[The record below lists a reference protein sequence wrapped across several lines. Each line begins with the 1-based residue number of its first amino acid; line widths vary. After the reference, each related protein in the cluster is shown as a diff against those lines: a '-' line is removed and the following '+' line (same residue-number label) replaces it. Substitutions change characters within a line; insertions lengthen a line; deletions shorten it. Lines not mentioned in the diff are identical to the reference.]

1 MEEVWEKS
9 RTVDPEVRAYV
20 YSLVNAVG
28 GSSTYDDTYQVG
40 DDAYAALQDILR
52 WLRLYDEKL
61 NRFDVKRCLAEANLV
76 KGDLLEI
83 LALWPAE
90 AQNQTLKSKLAL
102 ACLQL
107 LVPLTWPPELDDD
120 KTTVNHHRHLP
131 YLQLAQVGY
140 KRAVLHYEHAKI
152 LRTAVRIGLPS
163 MVQPRRERSKR
174 DEGIVKLLLY
184 FFRNMAM
191 ITQPQMLPAQ
201 GDENEVSRSATIDA
215 FAEQDVFTLMLTVG
229 SGANDEFQDQDV
241 ILLEILFHLLKGVDA
256 KKLFMEQQQ
265 MQHEETDE
273 LQGLMR
279 KEKAMHKSYNRHAS
293 SRHNRFGSML
303 WVKRDG
309 QKMSTVTGQAS
320 IVDGDATLLHMDHS
334 KRWNKPKYRGK
345 QTALTN
351 EQADFGEKVDLD
363 ERARKPLRNFVE
375 DFLDS
380 GFNPLFTSL
389 RRAIE
394 RETDRVGEAHKRQ
407 YFYLINWF
415 LSAENARHC
424 KLTNVDSTQDNTFAY
439 VAAVLDQETF
449 VLLNRHM
456 QNAFDEKRW
465 IDLQATLLAFTQI
478 LLTVQT
484 MAESKDEDDQ
494 EIAENIQNRIFYEEA
509 THDRIVQILRG
520 YTNQGFAYLDAVT
533 ECVHV
538 FVRMLERYSK
548 QNADLHIRSKRRA
561 RRKSRKP
568 PSGPPTTN
576 ADEHNPGD
584 DAAAAA
590 NDDDDDEHEALTA
603 VSERKFDFARFSAK
617 FLSQPCVNTFLA
629 LLHLHADLSPEQLK
643 RCHRYFYRL
652 AFKHGLVVLLFR
664 VDILLLLHRLIKGPG
679 GLSTELDGFREWEVL
694 VRQVFRRCVKWIE
707 MGRGEGTACRE
718 MCVVEM
724 LFSKVAGTV
733 YYLQNGFE
741 RVVEK
746 RAPRAPAELEFRG
759 VEEGRRVEVVVSLLL
774 DQGKGDVLGWVKR
787 EMRRAAE
794 ERAAWEEERAA
805 RPSVTEQLEDGVMP
819 PAAPSIFLSPDT
831 DERKLQL
838 FKDKHLRLLLT
849 TLGLERLGLAEDV
862 DASWIFPSELTTRQL
877 KESLEDIQKTEH
889 DPPTFDDGKT
899 AADMLRNKSSA
910 RHTFDP
916 ADDDADDSSNS
927 ATDLTFPP
935 NLREPTHKSS
945 ANDDSAADRP
955 AKRRRLTQRHA
966 TELTDAQ
973 VEARAEERRRRE
985 KERNG
990 RIKSA
995 LFVEAGFDEESDAEG
1010 DREFFRLEEERR
1022 GRIAGVNGGALLKR
1036 AAGQREG
1043 KEGKKKGKR
1052 GRGDGAIA
1060 KGESGVEKKRKM
1072 ADESEG
1078 EDFEDED
1085 GHKDDADEDD
1095 MADDVANDIT
1105 EKWIR
1110 RVIRKHRAEFGE
1122 DTRSD
1127 ASDDES
1133 VDMADA
1139 ADGEEWRVARSEI
1152 SGGSLA
1158 EQFLSDGREEGD
1170 EEEDEET
1177 PLTSPMDVEGEKP
1190 GKDGGVLPL
1199 MEVSG
1204 NLGSGAARSGTHG
1217 SKAAMDE
1224 EGDEDEDDVPVARRM
1239 ATARRSVR
1247 AGFIIDSDSE

>member
-1 MEEVWEKS
+1 MDEVWEKS
-9 RTVDPEVRAYV
+9 QTVDPEVRAYV

-83 LALWPAE
+83 LALWPEE
-90 AQNQTLKSKLAL
+90 AQTQTLKSKLAL

-107 LVPLTWPPELDDD
+107 LVPLTWPPDLDDD

-174 DEGIVKLLLY
+174 DEGIVKLVLY

-215 FAEQDVFTLMLTVG
+215 FSEQDVFTLMLTVG
-229 SGANDEFQDQDV
+229 SGAEDEFQEQDV

-273 LQGLMR
+273 LRTLMR
-279 KEKAMHKSYNRHAS
+279 KEKDMHKSYNRHAS

-345 QTALTN
+345 QTAPMS

-363 ERARKPLRNFVE
+363 EIARRRLRGFVE

-380 GFNPLFTSL
+380 GFNPLFSSL

-394 RETDRVGEAHKRQ
+394 RETPRVGEGHKRQ

-415 LSAENARHC
+415 LGAENARHS
-424 KLTNVDSTQDNTFAY
+424 KTATEHSSQGNTFAY

-456 QNAFDEKRW
+456 QQAFDEKRW
-465 IDLQATLLAFTQI
+465 VDLQATLLAFTQI

-561 RRKSRKP
+561 RRKFKKP
-568 PSGPPTTN
+568 QTRTTTTN
-576 ADEHNPGD
+576 TDEHDPGD
-584 DAAAAA
+584 DPAAA
-590 NDDDDDEHEALTA
+590 NDDDDDEREAFTTI
-603 VSERKFDFARFSAK
+603 SERKFDFARFSAK

-652 AFKHGLVVLLFR
+652 AFKHDLVVLLFR
-664 VDILLLLHRLIKGPG
+664 VDVLLLLHRLIKGPG
-679 GLSTELDGFREWEVL
+679 GLSTEVEGFRDWAQL
-694 VRQVFRRCVKWIE
+694 VQQVFRRCIKWIGKE
-707 MGRGEGTACRE
+707 AGEGTAWRE

-741 RVVEK
+741 RVVER
-746 RAPRAPAELEFRG
+746 RAPRAPAELEFRRV
-759 VEEGRRVEVVVSLLL
+759 VEEGRRLEVVVSLML
-774 DQGKGDVLGWVKR
+774 DQGKGDVLGWVKK
-787 EMRRAAE
+787 EVRRAAD

-805 RPSVTEQLEDGVMP
+805 RPSATEELEEGATP

-862 DASWIFPSELTTRQL
+862 DASWIFPSTLTAVQL
-877 KESLEDIQKTEH
+877 KASLEAIQKTEH

-916 ADDDADDSSNS
+916 ADDDDDDANDS
-927 ATDLTFPP
+927 ASGPEFPP
-935 NLREPTHKSS
+935 NLREPRKLS
-945 ANDDSAADRP
+945 ADDSAADRP
-955 AKRRRLTQRHA
+955 AKRRRLTQRNA
-966 TELTDAQ
+966 PELTDAQ
-973 VEARAEERRRRE
+973 VEARAEERRRKE

-1022 GRIAGVNGGALLKR
+1022 GRIAGVNGGVVVGRK
-1036 AAGQREG
+1036 AAKHGEREG
-1043 KEGKKKGKR
+1043 EK
-1052 GRGDGAIA
+1052 DGS
-1060 KGESGVEKKRKM
+1060 GETRKIG
-1072 ADESEG
+1072 DESED
-1078 EDFEDED
+1078 EDLDVDEGEDED
-1085 GHKDDADEDD
+1085 DPEGDA
-1095 MADDVANDIT
+1095 I
-1105 EKWIR
+1105 
-1110 RVIRKHRAEFGE
+1110 
-1122 DTRSD
+1122 
-1127 ASDDES
+1127 DDEIDEWIGRKRKRPAMFEEDS
-1133 VDMADA
+1133 EDEREILPKIPAVDRRRGAHPDFA
-1139 ADGEEWRVARSEI
+1139 FGAPGERLGSE
-1152 SGGSLA
+1152 G
-1158 EQFLSDGREEGD
+1158 EREE
-1170 EEEDEET
+1170 EEEEEEGGDEET
-1177 PLTSPMDVEGEKP
+1177 PLTSPMEIEDEIQKP
-1190 GKDGGVLPL
+1190 NKEGGVLPL
-1199 MEVSG
+1199 MEVSE
-1204 NLGSGAARSGTHG
+1204 NLVGGTMKSGAMG
-1217 SKAAMDE
+1217 SKAVVRDDE
-1224 EGDEDEDDVPVARRM
+1224 DEDEDEDDVPFARRM

-1247 AGFIIDSDSE
+1247 AGFIVDSDSE

>member
-1 MEEVWEKS
+1 MDEVWEKS
-9 RTVDPEVRAYV
+9 QTVDPEVRAYV

-83 LALWPAE
+83 LALWPEE

-107 LVPLTWPPELDDD
+107 LVPLTWPPDLNDD

-140 KRAVLHYEHAKI
+140 KRAVLHYEHARI
-152 LRTAVRIGLPS
+152 LRTAVRVGLPS

-174 DEGIVKLLLY
+174 DEGIVKLVLY

-215 FAEQDVFTLMLTVG
+215 FSEQDVFTLMLTVG
-229 SGANDEFQDQDV
+229 SGAEDEFQEQDV

-256 KKLFMEQQQ
+256 RKLFMEQLQ

-273 LQGLMR
+273 LRTLMR

-345 QTALTN
+345 QTAPTS
-351 EQADFGEKVDLD
+351 EQADFGERVDL
-363 ERARKPLRNFVE
+363 EESARKRLRSFVE

-380 GFNPLFTSL
+380 GFNPLFASL

-394 RETDRVGEAHKRQ
+394 RETPRVGEGHKRQ

-415 LSAENARHC
+415 LSAENARHS
-424 KLTNVDSTQDNTFAY
+424 KTTNDHSSQDNTFAY

-465 IDLQATLLAFTQI
+465 VDLQATLLAFTQI

-561 RRKSRKP
+561 RRKSKKP
-568 PSGPPTTN
+568 QPGTATTN
-576 ADEHNPGD
+576 TDEHNPGD
-584 DAAAAA
+584 DAATAA
-590 NDDDDDEHEALTA
+590 DDDDEHEALTA

-629 LLHLHADLSPEQLK
+629 LLHFHADLSPEQLK

-652 AFKHGLVVLLFR
+652 AFKHDLVVLLFR

-679 GLSTELDGFREWEVL
+679 GLSAEMEGFGEWEVL
-694 VRQVFRRCVKWIE
+694 VRQVFWRCVRWIGKE
-707 MGRGEGTACRE
+707 AGEGTAWRE

-759 VEEGRRVEVVVSLLL
+759 LVEEGRRVPVVVSLML

-787 EMRRAAE
+787 EVKRAVE
-794 ERAAWEEERAA
+794 ERMAWEEERAA
-805 RPSVTEQLEDGVMP
+805 RPSVTEELEEGALP

-862 DASWIFPSELTTRQL
+862 EASWIFPAELTARQL
-877 KESLEDIQKTEH
+877 RESLETIQKAEH
-889 DPPTFDDGKT
+889 DPPTFDDGKS

-916 ADDDADDSSNS
+916 ADDDEGADDSD
-927 ATDLTFPP
+927 ADLAFPP
-935 NLREPTHKSS
+935 NLRESHKPS
-945 ANDDSAADRP
+945 ADDSPAADRP
-955 AKRRRLTQRHA
+955 AKRRRLTQRNA
-966 TELTDAQ
+966 AELTDAQ
-973 VEARAEERRRRE
+973 VEARAEERRRKE

-1022 GRIAGVNGGALLKR
+1022 GRIAGVNGGVVVGRK
-1036 AAGQREG
+1036 AAKHGEG
-1043 KEGKKKGKR
+1043 EGEK
-1052 GRGDGAIA
+1052 DG
-1060 KGESGVEKKRKM
+1060 SGKKRKVLGFESE
-1072 ADESEG
+1072 DEDLDVDEGEDEDDPEGDAIDDEIDDEDEWEVLPKIPAVDRWRAAHPDFPFGAPGERLRSEG
-1078 EDFEDED
+1078 E
-1085 GHKDDADEDD
+1085 
-1095 MADDVANDIT
+1095 
-1105 EKWIR
+1105 
-1110 RVIRKHRAEFGE
+1110 
-1122 DTRSD
+1122 
-1127 ASDDES
+1127 
-1133 VDMADA
+1133 
-1139 ADGEEWRVARSEI
+1139 
-1152 SGGSLA
+1152 
-1158 EQFLSDGREEGD
+1158 REE
-1170 EEEDEET
+1170 EEEEEEGGDEET

-1190 GKDGGVLPL
+1190 GTDGGVLPL
-1199 MEVSG
+1199 MEFSE
-1204 NLGSGAARSGTHG
+1204 NLVGGTMKSGALG
-1217 SKAAMDE
+1217 SKAVVRDDE
-1224 EGDEDEDDVPVARRM
+1224 DEDEDDVPFARRM
-1239 ATARRSVR
+1239 ATTRRSVR
-1247 AGFIIDSDSE
+1247 AGFIVESDSE

>member
-1 MEEVWEKS
+1 MDEVWEKS
-9 RTVDPEVRAYV
+9 QTVDPEVRAYV

-83 LALWPAE
+83 LALWPEE
-90 AQNQTLKSKLAL
+90 AQNQTPKSKLAL
-102 ACLQL
+102 ACLEL
-107 LVPLTWPPELDDD
+107 LVSLTWPPELDDD

-152 LRTAVRIGLPS
+152 LRTAVRIALPS

-174 DEGIVKLLLY
+174 DEGIVKLVLY

-229 SGANDEFQDQDV
+229 SGAEDEFQEQDV

-256 KKLFMEQQQ
+256 KKLFMEQLQ

-273 LQGLMR
+273 LRTLMR
-279 KEKAMHKSYNRHAS
+279 KEKDMHKSYNRHAS

-345 QTALTN
+345 QTAPMS
-351 EQADFGEKVDLD
+351 EQTEFGEKVDLD
-363 ERARKPLRNFVE
+363 EIARRRLRGFVE

-380 GFNPLFTSL
+380 GFNPLFSSL

-394 RETDRVGEAHKRQ
+394 RETPRVGEGHKRQ

-415 LSAENARHC
+415 LGAENARHS
-424 KLTNVDSTQDNTFAY
+424 KTATEHSSQDNTFAY

-456 QNAFDEKRW
+456 QQAFDEKRW
-465 IDLQATLLAFTQI
+465 VDLQATLLAFTQI

-509 THDRIVQILRG
+509 THDH
-520 YTNQGFAYLDAVT
+520 AVA

-561 RRKSRKP
+561 RRKSKKP
-568 PSGPPTTN
+568 QPGTTTTN
-576 ADEHNPGD
+576 TDERNPGED
-584 DAAAAA
+584 PAAA
-590 NDDDDDEHEALTA
+590 NDDDDDDEREAFTTI
-603 VSERKFDFARFSAK
+603 SERKFDFARFSAK

-629 LLHLHADLSPEQLK
+629 LLHFHADLSPEQLK

-652 AFKHGLVVLLFR
+652 AFKHDLVVLLFR

-679 GLSTELDGFREWEVL
+679 GLSTEMEGFRDWEQL
-694 VRQVFRRCVKWIE
+694 VQQVFRRCIKWIGKE
-707 MGRGEGTACRE
+707 AGEGTAWRE

-759 VEEGRRVEVVVSLLL
+759 LVEEGMRVPVVVSLLL

-787 EMRRAAE
+787 EVKRAAE
-794 ERAAWEEERAA
+794 ERGAWEEEGAA
-805 RPSVTEQLEDGVMP
+805 RPSVTERLEEGVVP
-819 PAAPSIFLSPDT
+819 PVAPSIFLSADT
-831 DERKLQL
+831 EERKLQL

-862 DASWIFPSELTTRQL
+862 GASWIFPSELTTQQL
-877 KESLEDIQKTEH
+877 QESLGAIHKSEH

-916 ADDDADDSSNS
+916 ADDDDDDANDS
-927 ATDLTFPP
+927 ASGPEFLP
-935 NLREPTHKSS
+935 NLRECHK
-945 ANDDSAADRP
+945 DQTEDRP
-955 AKRRRLTQRHA
+955 AKRRRLTQRNA
-966 TELTDAQ
+966 PELTDAQ
-973 VEARAEERRRRE
+973 VEARAEERRRKE
-985 KERNG
+985 TERNG

-1022 GRIAGVNGGALLKR
+1022 GRIAVINGGVVVGRK
-1036 AAGQREG
+1036 AAKHGEG
-1043 KEGKKKGKR
+1043 EGEK
-1052 GRGDGAIA
+1052 DGS
-1060 KGESGVEKKRKM
+1060 GETRKIG
-1072 ADESEG
+1072 DESED
-1078 EDFEDED
+1078 EDLDVDEGEDED
-1085 GHKDDADEDD
+1085 DPEGDATDDEIDEWIGRKRKRPAMFEDD
-1095 MADDVANDIT
+1095 S
-1105 EKWIR
+1105 
-1110 RVIRKHRAEFGE
+1110 E
-1122 DTRSD
+1122 DEWEVLPKMP
-1127 ASDDES
+1127 A
-1133 VDMADA
+1133 VDRWRA
-1139 ADGEEWRVARSEI
+1139 ADPDFAFGAPGERLGSEEEGEEE
-1152 SGGSLA
+1152 
-1158 EQFLSDGREEGD
+1158 EEEEEEG
-1170 EEEDEET
+1170 DEET

-1199 MEVSG
+1199 MEVSE
-1204 NLGSGAARSGTHG
+1204 NLVGGTMKSGTMG
-1217 SKAAMDE
+1217 SKAVVRD
-1224 EGDEDEDDVPVARRM
+1224 DEDEDENDVPFARRM

-1247 AGFIIDSDSE
+1247 AGFIVDSDSE

>member
-1 MEEVWEKS
+1 MDEVWEKS
-9 RTVDPEVRAYV
+9 QTVDPEVRAYI

-28 GSSTYDDTYQVG
+28 GSSTYDDTYQ
-40 DDAYAALQDILR
+40 
-52 WLRLYDEKL
+52 YDEKL

-83 LALWPAE
+83 LALWPEE
-90 AQNQTLKSKLAL
+90 AQTQTLKSKLAL

-107 LVPLTWPPELDDD
+107 LVPLTWPAELDDD

-152 LRTAVRIGLPS
+152 LRTAVRIALPS

-174 DEGIVKLLLY
+174 DEGIVKLVLY

-215 FAEQDVFTLMLTVG
+215 FSEQDVFTLMLTMG
-229 SGANDEFQDQDV
+229 SGAEDEFQEQDV

-256 KKLFMEQQQ
+256 KKMFMEQQQ

-273 LQGLMR
+273 LRTLMR
-279 KEKAMHKSYNRHAS
+279 KEKDMYKSYNRHAS

-345 QTALTN
+345 QTAPMS

-363 ERARKPLRNFVE
+363 EIARRRLRGFVE

-380 GFNPLFTSL
+380 GFNPLFSSL

-394 RETDRVGEAHKRQ
+394 RETPRVATEH
-407 YFYLINWF
+407 
-415 LSAENARHC
+415 S
-424 KLTNVDSTQDNTFAY
+424 SQDNTFAY

-456 QNAFDEKRW
+456 QQAFDEKRW
-465 IDLQATLLAFTQI
+465 VDLQATLLAFTQI

-561 RRKSRKP
+561 RRKSKKP
-568 PSGPPTTN
+568 QPGSTTTN
-576 ADEHNPGD
+576 TGEHDPGED
-584 DAAAAA
+584 PVAA
-590 NDDDDDEHEALTA
+590 NDDDDDEREAFTTI
-603 VSERKFDFARFSAK
+603 SERKFDFARFSAK
-617 FLSQPCVNTFLA
+617 FLCQPCVNTFLA
-629 LLHLHADLSPEQLK
+629 LLHFHADLSPEQLK

-652 AFKHGLVVLLFR
+652 AFKHDLVVLLFR

-679 GLSTELDGFREWEVL
+679 GLSTEMEGFRDWEQL
-694 VRQVFRRCVKWIE
+694 VQQVFRRCIKWIGKE
-707 MGRGEGTACRE
+707 AGEGTAWRE

-759 VEEGRRVEVVVSLLL
+759 LVEEGRRVEVVVSLLL
-774 DQGKGDVLGWVKR
+774 DQGKRDVLGWVKR
-787 EMRRAAE
+787 EMRRAAD

-805 RPSVTEQLEDGVMP
+805 RPSATEELEEGATP
-819 PAAPSIFLSPDT
+819 PAAPSIFLSPDS

-838 FKDKHLRLLLT
+838 FKDKHLGLLLT

-862 DASWIFPSELTTRQL
+862 DASWIFPSELTTDHL
-877 KESLEDIQKTEH
+877 KESLEAIQKTEH

-916 ADDDADDSSNS
+916 ADDDDASDSASGPE
-927 ATDLTFPP
+927 FPP
-935 NLREPTHKSS
+935 NLRESHK
-945 ANDDSAADRP
+945 DQTEDRP
-955 AKRRRLTQRHA
+955 AKRRRLTQRNA
-966 TELTDAQ
+966 SELTDTQ
-973 VEARAEERRRRE
+973 VAERAEERLRRE

-1022 GRIAGVNGGALLKR
+1022 GRIAGVNGGMVGRK
-1036 AAGQREG
+1036 AAKHGKGEG
-1043 KEGKKKGKR
+1043 E
-1052 GRGDGAIA
+1052 
-1060 KGESGVEKKRKM
+1060 KGESGKTRKVG
-1072 ADESEG
+1072 DESED
-1078 EDFEDED
+1078 EDLDVDEDED
-1085 GHKDDADEDD
+1085 EDD
-1095 MADDVANDIT
+1095 P
-1105 EKWIR
+1105 E
-1110 RVIRKHRAEFGE
+1110 G
-1122 DTRSD
+1122 D
-1127 ASDDES
+1127 AIDDEIDEWIGRKRKRPAMFEEDS
-1133 VDMADA
+1133 EDEWEVVPKIPAVDRSRA
-1139 ADGEEWRVARSEI
+1139 ADPDFAFGAPGERLRSEGEGEEE
-1152 SGGSLA
+1152 
-1158 EQFLSDGREEGD
+1158 EEEEEEEGGD
-1170 EEEDEET
+1170 EAT
-1177 PLTSPMDVEGEKP
+1177 PLTSPMEIEGEIQKP
-1190 GKDGGVLPL
+1190 NKEGGVLPL
-1199 MEVSG
+1199 MEVSE
-1204 NLGSGAARSGTHG
+1204 NLVGGTMKSGAMG
-1217 SKAAMDE
+1217 SKAVVRDD
-1224 EGDEDEDDVPVARRM
+1224 GDEDEDDVPFARRM

-1247 AGFIIDSDSE
+1247 AGFIVDSDSE